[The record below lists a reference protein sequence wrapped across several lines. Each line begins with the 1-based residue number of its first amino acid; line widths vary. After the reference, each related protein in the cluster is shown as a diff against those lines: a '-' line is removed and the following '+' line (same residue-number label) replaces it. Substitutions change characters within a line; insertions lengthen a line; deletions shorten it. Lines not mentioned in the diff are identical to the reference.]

1 MNTELN
7 THNNTRLIEVDVAKA
22 FYTAVLLPILE
33 IIILCRTRLNTD
45 HRYT

>member
-22 FYTAVLLPILE
+22 FAILTVSF
-33 IIILCRTRLNTD
+33 L
-45 HRYT
+45 